1 MPLEATSSILSEGS
15 NHRKKG
21 KEKKRKEKKR
31 KEKKRKEK
39 KRKEKKRKEKTT
51 PFGVNS
57 IAITPHLNLCC
68 HGYSL
73 RKYSFC
79 EALHGVGVVYVHICR

>member
-39 KRKEKKRKEKTT
+39 KRKEKKRKEKKRKDYA
-51 PFGVNS
+51 FWRQFNS
-57 IAITPHLNLCC
+57 NHTSSQLVLSWLQPEEVFIL
-68 HGYSL
+68 
-73 RKYSFC
+73 
-79 EALHGVGVVYVHICR
+79 

>member
-1 MPLEATSSILSEGS
+1 MMSAAAQPDSVVGHCTSLPVPKKDTAHLEE
-15 NHRKKG
+15 RKEKKR

-51 PFGVNS
+51 PFGVN
-57 IAITPHLNLCC
+57 
-68 HGYSL
+68 
-73 RKYSFC
+73 
-79 EALHGVGVVYVHICR
+79 